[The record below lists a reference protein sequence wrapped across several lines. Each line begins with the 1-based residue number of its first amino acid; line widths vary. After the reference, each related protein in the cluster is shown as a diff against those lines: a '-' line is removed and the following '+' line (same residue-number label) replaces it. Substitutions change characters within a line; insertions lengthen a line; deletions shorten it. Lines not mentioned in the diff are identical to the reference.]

1 MGLKIAFFVIVMSIC
16 LGAGTVPDREPDIK
30 SVRAK
35 IEDYYTYDKE
45 TGKWLWIDDYKK
57 LQAKR
62 SKLASLPKPKMEK
75 TPSSASEPTIADRI
89 VEKKATTLVV
99 EPKEQEKKAIEPD
112 KNKEKELGFFAK
124 IWHKIQHVFSMVL
137 RFFKS
142 CYHKIIYW
150 VSKMVGFFY
159 SI

>member
-16 LGAGTVPDREPDIK
+16 LGAGTIPDREPDIK

-45 TGKWLWIDDYKK
+45 TGKWIWKEDYAKIK
-57 LQAKR
+57 AKR
-62 SKLASLPKPKMEK
+62 IKLASLPKPKLEN
-75 TPSSASEPTIADRI
+75 TPSSASEPTIDRI
-89 VEKKATTLVV
+89 VEKTTVVTV

-112 KNKEKELGFFAK
+112 KNKEKDLGFFAK
-124 IWHKIQHVFSMVL
+124 IWHKIQHVISRVL
-137 RFFKS
+137 GFFKS

-159 SI
+159 SL